1 MQTKYEEVLVCVAGA
16 TPQIITETI
25 YALANKNPPVYIDKI
40 YIITTKTGKEKI
52 KDTLIDRGILNA
64 LLNEYSLPPIDFS
77 EESIIVIENEGKEIE
92 DIRNASEN
100 EATADTI
107 IKFIRELTLNPKL
120 RLHCSIA
127 GGRKTMSFYL
137 GSALQLFGRIQ
148 DKLYH
153 VLVSPEFES
162 NPDFFYKPKIDRNIM
177 YLSPNGKRLKINTSE
192 AKIELAELPFIRL
205 AEKLNL
211 HGKTFKELISESQSE
226 IDMATTQPQIEIN
239 IKDRLINIA
248 SEKIHLDPIMLTL
261 YATLLKQKISCKY
274 DRTCSGCSECYV
286 SLIALTEEPLLSIM
300 ADFYSEIYDF
310 DNYEKAQF
318 KKKLSDRYSIDV
330 LRSYISK
337 INRTIRGTLKVA
349 QFIPYCLV
357 TSIRKYAATVYGIP
371 VDRRKIILK

>member
-162 NPDFFYKPKIDRNIM
+162 NPDFF
-177 YLSPNGKRLKINTSE
+177 L
-192 AKIELAELPFIRL
+192 
-205 AEKLNL
+205 
-211 HGKTFKELISESQSE
+211 
-226 IDMATTQPQIEIN
+226 
-239 IKDRLINIA
+239 
-248 SEKIHLDPIMLTL
+248 
-261 YATLLKQKISCKY
+261 
-274 DRTCSGCSECYV
+274 
-286 SLIALTEEPLLSIM
+286 
-300 ADFYSEIYDF
+300 
-310 DNYEKAQF
+310 
-318 KKKLSDRYSIDV
+318 
-330 LRSYISK
+330 
-337 INRTIRGTLKVA
+337 
-349 QFIPYCLV
+349 
-357 TSIRKYAATVYGIP
+357 
-371 VDRRKIILK
+371 